1 MLTSL
6 KIENYAL
13 IKECDISFVSG
24 FSSITG
30 ETGAGKSILLGAL
43 GLVLGQRADSQVLL
57 DKDKKC
63 IVEAVFTV
71 EDSLKNIFIENDLEY
86 EKESI
91 FRREITPQ
99 GKSRAFINDTP
110 VQLAVMKLF
119 AIRLIDIHSQS
130 STVDL
135 KEKSF
140 QLSLVDDFI
149 EDKNVVND
157 YKTLYHKYKSLL
169 KTISELEEQEANFL
183 KDKSYYEFLY
193 QELEKANLKE
203 EEQEELEQEV
213 ELISNSEEIKQ
224 AISSSL
230 FVIDN
235 ENEDNILSSLTN
247 VINMLNKVS
256 SHNEELSNLFS
267 RLNSSYIELKDIS
280 NELSSFNDNI
290 NFNAEQLEND
300 NNRLD
305 LIYNLE
311 KKHNVQTIK
320 ELLDIEQQLKEKLS
334 VNNNITEKIQEN
346 NILKDKYIKQ
356 LKDLSNVIHNNRVAS
371 SKEIEKKV
379 KPLLSEMAMKDSEL
393 KIEVEKSSELMENG
407 SDSVMFLFNANKTK
421 DNNLKELSKVV
432 SGGELSRLM
441 LAIKAVIAQRF
452 ALPTMVF
459 DEIDTGISGDIAS
472 KVADIMQNIGK
483 NHQVIVITH
492 LIQMAAKATNQY
504 KVYKHI
510 VDKQTESNICLLTK
524 EQRIEEIAKML
535 SNDTITKEAIANA
548 KTLLNL

>member
-13 IKECDISFVSG
+13 IKECDISFVRG

-256 SHNEELSNLFS
+256 SHNEKLSNLFS

-320 ELLDIEQQLKEKLS
+320 GLLDIEQQLKEKLS
-334 VNNNITEKIQEN
+334 V
-346 NILKDKYIKQ
+346 
-356 LKDLSNVIHNNRVAS
+356 
-371 SKEIEKKV
+371 
-379 KPLLSEMAMKDSEL
+379 
-393 KIEVEKSSELMENG
+393 
-407 SDSVMFLFNANKTK
+407 
-421 DNNLKELSKVV
+421 
-432 SGGELSRLM
+432 
-441 LAIKAVIAQRF
+441 
-452 ALPTMVF
+452 
-459 DEIDTGISGDIAS
+459 
-472 KVADIMQNIGK
+472 
-483 NHQVIVITH
+483 
-492 LIQMAAKATNQY
+492 
-504 KVYKHI
+504 
-510 VDKQTESNICLLTK
+510 
-524 EQRIEEIAKML
+524 
-535 SNDTITKEAIANA
+535 
-548 KTLLNL
+548 